1 MTDQRRSLVTP
12 SRGRGGSATASGSL
26 SRLEL
31 LRRAALGGA
40 ALSIPGLLAA
50 CGGDDEETA
59 GTTTGAGGEL
69 AGTLRFSNW
78 QLYID
83 RDAKKKSPSLEQF
96 TAKTGVKVNYVEDV
110 NDNATYFGKIQ
121 GPLSQG
127 RGIDRDIIVMTDNS
141 RFPGLLVSKE
151 WVEELDKERIPNL
164 ANLIDAQK
172 SPPFDPDRA
181 YSIPWLS
188 GITGLATNMKAS
200 GGEVV
205 TTMQQLLE
213 DPKLKGKVTLLTEV
227 ADTMSPIMLENGDD
241 PTKVTDES
249 WKKAYDR
256 IQKAVDA
263 GQIRRFTGNDYVA
276 DLERGNIAA
285 ALSWSGDVATGLAAN
300 KALRWNLPEQG
311 SDIWTDNMF
320 IPLEGSVPTASEY
333 MNFVLDPKI
342 AAMIA
347 VGAGY
352 ISAVK
357 GVKDEAV
364 KIDPESANN
373 PLIFPDDEI
382 LSNVVQFDSAAL
394 NNQTYIEQWQ
404 QLLGA

>member
-1 MTDQRRSLVTP
+1 MTDLT
-12 SRGRGGSATASGSL
+12 
-26 SRLEL
+26 RLEL

-50 CGGDDEETA
+50 CGGDDEEAA
-59 GTTTGAGGEL
+59 GTTTGGAAEL

-83 RDAKKKSPSLEQF
+83 RDPKTKKIASLEQF
-96 TAKTGVKVNYVEDV
+96 TAKTGVKVQYVEDV

-141 RFPGLLVSKE
+141 RFPALLVSKE
-151 WVEELDKERIPNL
+151 WVEELDKSRIPNIT
-164 ANLIDAQK
+164 NLIEAQQ
-172 SPPFDPDRA
+172 SPPFDPDRS
-181 YSIPWLS
+181 YSIPWVS
-188 GITGLATNMKAS
+188 GITGIATNMNAS
-200 GGEVV
+200 GGDIV
-205 TTMQQLLE
+205 TTTQQLLE

-241 PTKVTDES
+241 PSKVTDES
-249 WKKAYDR
+249 WKKAFDR
-256 IQKAVDA
+256 IQKAVDS

-300 KALRWNLPEQG
+300 KALRWNLPEKG

-342 AAMIA
+342 AAMIS

-352 ISAVK
+352 ISPVA
-357 GVKDEAV
+357 GVKEEAV
-364 KIDPESANN
+364 KLDPESANN

>member
-1 MTDQRRSLVTP
+1 MTELTRK
-12 SRGRGGSATASGSL
+12 
-26 SRLEL
+26 EL
-31 LRRAALGGA
+31 LRRAAAGGA
-40 ALSIPGLLAA
+40 ILSLPGLLAA
-50 CGGDDEETA
+50 CGGDDETA
-59 GTTTGAGGEL
+59 ATTEAAAEEL
-69 AGTLRFSNW
+69 ADTLRFSNW

-83 RDAKKKSPSLEQF
+83 RDPKTKKIASLEQF
-96 TAKTGVKVNYVEDV
+96 TAQTGVKVEYVEDV

-141 RFPGLLVSKE
+141 RFPALLVSKQ
-151 WVEELDKERIPNL
+151 WVQELDKERIPNI
-164 ANLIDAQK
+164 ANLIEAQQ
-172 SPPFDPDRA
+172 SPPFDPDRS
-181 YSIPWLS
+181 YSLPWLS
-188 GITGLATNMKAS
+188 GITGIATNVKAS
-200 GGEVV
+200 GGDVV

-213 DPKLKGKVTLLTEV
+213 DTSLKGKVTLLTET

-241 PTKVTDES
+241 PSKVTDES

-256 IQKAVDA
+256 IKKAVDS

-276 DLERGNIAA
+276 DLEKGNIAV

-300 KALRWNLPEQG
+300 KDLRWNMPEQG
-311 SDIWTDNMF
+311 SDIWTDNML

-342 AAMIA
+342 AAMVA
-347 VGAGY
+347 VGSGF
-352 ISAVK
+352 ISPVK

-364 KIDPESANN
+364 KLDPESASN

-404 QLLGA
+404 SLLGA

>member
-1 MTDQRRSLVTP
+1 MNHLTRQ
-12 SRGRGGSATASGSL
+12 
-26 SRLEL
+26 EL

-40 ALSIPGLLAA
+40 ALSIPGLLSA
-50 CGGDDEETA
+50 CGGDDETA
-59 GTTTGAGGEL
+59 ATTEAAAEEL
-69 AGTLRFSNW
+69 ADTLRFSNW

-83 RDAKKKSPSLEQF
+83 RNPNDKKRSPSLEQF
-96 TAKTGVKVNYVEDV
+96 TAQTGVKVEYVEDV

-141 RFPGLLVSKE
+141 RFPGLLVSKQ
-151 WVEELDKERIPNL
+151 WVEELDKERIPNI
-164 ANLIDAQK
+164 ANLIEAQA
-172 SPPFDPDRA
+172 SPPFDPDRS
-181 YSIPWLS
+181 YSLPWLS
-188 GITGLATNMKAS
+188 GITGIATNLKAS

-241 PTKVTDES
+241 PSKVTDDS

-256 IQKAVDA
+256 VKKAVDS

-285 ALSWSGDVATGLAAN
+285 AVSWSGDVATGLAAN
-300 KALRWNLPEQG
+300 KDLRWNLPEQG

-333 MNFVLDPKI
+333 MNYYLDPKV
-342 AAMIA
+342 AAMVS
-347 VGAGY
+347 VGSGY
-352 ISAVK
+352 ISPVK

-364 KIDPESANN
+364 KLDPESASN

-404 QLLGA
+404 SLLGA

>member
-1 MTDQRRSLVTP
+1 MTDLTRK
-12 SRGRGGSATASGSL
+12 
-26 SRLEL
+26 EL
-31 LRRAALGGA
+31 LRRAAAGGA
-40 ALSIPGLLAA
+40 VLSVPGLLAA
-50 CGGDDEETA
+50 CGGDDEDAA
-59 GTTTGAGGEL
+59 GTTTGGAAEL
-69 AGTLRFSNW
+69 AQNLRFSNW

-83 RDAKKKSPSLEQF
+83 RDPKNKKRSPSLEQF
-96 TAKTGVKVNYVEDV
+96 TAETGVKVQYYEDV

-141 RFPGLLVSKE
+141 RFPGLLVSKQ
-151 WVEELDKERIPNL
+151 WVQELDKERIPNIS
-164 ANLIDAQK
+164 NLIAAQE
-172 SPPFDPDRA
+172 SPPFDPDRS
-181 YSIPWLS
+181 YSLPWLS
-188 GITGLATNMKAS
+188 GITGIATNLKAS
-200 GGEVV
+200 GGEIV

-241 PTKVTDES
+241 PSKVTDES
-249 WKKAYDR
+249 WKKAFDR
-256 IQKAVDA
+256 VQKAVDS

-276 DLERGNIAA
+276 DLEKGNIAA
-285 ALSWSGDVATGLAAN
+285 AVSWSGDVATGLAAN
-300 KALRWNLPEQG
+300 KDLRWNLPEKG

-333 MNFVLDPKI
+333 MNFVYDPKV

-347 VGAGY
+347 VGSGY
-352 ISAVK
+352 ISSVE
-357 GVKDEAV
+357 GVKAEAV
-364 KIDPESANN
+364 KLDPESANN

>member
-1 MTDQRRSLVTP
+1 MSHLTRQ
-12 SRGRGGSATASGSL
+12 
-26 SRLEL
+26 EL
-31 LRRAALGGA
+31 LRRAALGSA
-40 ALSIPGLLAA
+40 ALTIPGLLSA
-50 CGGDDEETA
+50 CGGEDEEAA
-59 GTTTGAGGEL
+59 GTTTGPAEL
-69 AGTLRFSNW
+69 ADTLRFSNW

-83 RDAKKKSPSLEQF
+83 RDPKDKKRSPSLEQF
-96 TAKTGVKVNYVEDV
+96 TAQTGVKVEYVEDV

-141 RFPGLLVSKE
+141 RFPGLLVSKQ
-151 WVEELDKERIPNL
+151 WVEKLDKERIPNIT
-164 ANLIDAQK
+164 NLIPAQE
-172 SPPFDPDRA
+172 SPPFDPDRS
-181 YSIPWLS
+181 YSLPWLS
-188 GITGLATNMKAS
+188 GITGIATNLKAS

-213 DPKLKGKVTLLTEV
+213 DTKLKGKVTLLTEV

-241 PTKVTDES
+241 PSKVTDES
-249 WKKAYDR
+249 WKRAYDR
-256 IQKAVDA
+256 VQKAVDS

-276 DLERGNIAA
+276 DLEKGNIAA
-285 ALSWSGDVATGLAAN
+285 AVSWSGDVATGLAAN
-300 KALRWNLPEQG
+300 KDLRWNLPEQG

-333 MNFVLDPKI
+333 MNFVFDPKI

-352 ISAVK
+352 ISSVK
-357 GVKDEAV
+357 GVKAEAV
-364 KIDPESANN
+364 KLDPESANN
-373 PLIFPDDEI
+373 PLIFPDDDI
-382 LSNVVQFDSAAL
+382 LSKVVQFDSAAL

-404 QLLGA
+404 SLLGA

>member
-1 MTDQRRSLVTP
+1 MNALTR
-12 SRGRGGSATASGSL
+12 A
-26 SRLEL
+26 EL
-31 LRRAALGGA
+31 LRRAAMGGVVVS
-40 ALSIPGLLAA
+40 LPGFLAA
-50 CGGDDEETA
+50 CGGGGD
-59 GTTTGAGGEL
+59 GAGGTTAAGTQEL
-69 AGTLRFSNW
+69 ADTLRFSNW
-78 QLYID
+78 PYYID
-83 RDAKKKSPSLEQF
+83 RDPNNKQKSPSLEQF
-96 TAKTGVKVNYVEDV
+96 TAQTGVKVEYVEDV

-127 RGIDRDIIVMTDNS
+127 RGIDRDLIVMTDNS
-141 RFPGLLVSKE
+141 RFPGLLVGKK
-151 WVEELDKERIPNL
+151 WVEELDKERIPNM

-172 SPPFDPDRA
+172 SPPFDPDRT

-188 GITGLATNMKAS
+188 GITGIATNLKAS
-200 GGEVV
+200 GGDVV

-241 PTKVTDES
+241 PSKVTDES
-249 WKKAYDR
+249 WNKAFDR
-256 IQKAVDA
+256 VQKAVDA

-285 ALSWSGDVATGLAAN
+285 AVSWSGDVATGLAAN
-300 KALRWNLPEQG
+300 KALRWNLPEKG

-347 VGAGY
+347 VGSGF
-352 ISAVK
+352 ISGVK
-357 GVKDEAV
+357 GVKEEAV
-364 KIDPESANN
+364 KLDPESANN

-404 QLLGA
+404 KLLGA